1 MEALRSEGPANSDR
15 HPCSACCARGGLGE
29 GPSAHGFEGERR
41 TLARV
46 WTLGRL
52 RTLIR
57 RHLRVSLS
65 VATARGLLNRPGW
78 SWQAPARRALERDE
92 RAVELWT
99 KEARPRVKPRGVQGW
114 IVLEDEAG
122 FTMTSPVA
130 RTWGPARADRRHPRP
145 RQVPPPDLG
154 RRAVPLQTGEK
165 SQPRRRGSSHAGLR
179 RPWQP
184 TPSRTPDPTRHRK
197 PDRPPF
203 RPRQPRRIQTV
214 VATPHDHEGVG
225 WFVVSGQLIG
235 RCVRS

>member
-184 TPSRTPDPTRHRK
+184 TPSRTPDPNAAPK
-197 PDRPPF
+197 AGSSSIPAAAAKADSNG
-203 RPRQPRRIQTV
+203 RRNT
-214 VATPHDHEGVG
+214 
-225 WFVVSGQLIG
+225 S
-235 RCVRS
+235 